1 MSNQDNTTSKS
12 KLRGLSFSFR
22 IARRYLFSKKS
33 HNAINIIS
41 GISAA
46 GVAIGTM
53 ALVCVLS
60 VFNGFESL
68 ISNMF
73 SSFDP
78 DLKITLTHGKTFDVN
93 SAEFNN
99 LRKDKSVAYFT
110 EVIEENAL
118 LRFRTKQM
126 PATIKG
132 VSDEFE
138 KMSRIDS
145 IMYDGKFIL
154 YDGAFQRAV
163 PGIGVAGILG
173 LGAHFV
179 DPLYIYAP
187 KRTSKINLLRPENSF
202 NQVGTFVSGI
212 FTVKQLQYDD
222 HYVLVSIGLARDLF
236 EYGKSTV
243 SAVELKLA
251 KGTDTEAVQKQ
262 IQAKLGDRFLVKNRY
277 EQQESFFKIMK
288 IEKWITYLIL
298 CFILLIAS
306 FNIIGS
312 LSMLI
317 IDKKSDIETLRNLG
331 ADNSL
336 IKRIFLFE
344 GWMISGVGALVGIGL
359 GAILCLLQEHFGLLR
374 LGTGYVVDAYPVVTK
389 PLDMLLVFVTVLF
402 MGFLAAY
409 YPVRYIRTKDN
420 VSE

>member
-1 MSNQDNTTSKS
+1 MANPEITKNDYFG
-12 KLRGLSFSFR
+12 GLSFSFR

-41 GISAA
+41 GISAG
-46 GVAIGTM
+46 GVAVGTI

-73 SSFDP
+73 SAFDP

-93 SAEFNN
+93 SKEISE
-99 LRKDKSVAYFT
+99 LRKMKPVAVFT

-118 LRFRTKQM
+118 LRFRDKQM

-132 VSDEFE
+132 VSDDFE
-138 KMSRIDS
+138 RMTRIDS

-163 PGIGVAGILG
+163 AGVGVAGTLG
-173 LGAHFV
+173 LGAHFI

-187 KRTSKINLLRPENSF
+187 RRTSKINLLRPENSF
-202 NQVGTFVSGI
+202 NQIGTFVSGI
-212 FTVKQLQYDD
+212 FSVKQLQYDD
-222 HYVLVSIGLARDLF
+222 HYVLISISLARDLF
-236 EYGKSTV
+236 EYQKSTV
-243 SAVELKLA
+243 SAVELKLE
-251 KGTDTEAVQKQ
+251 KGADQTNVQKQ
-262 IQAKLGDRFLVKNRY
+262 IKTLLGEKFQVKNRY

-317 IDKKSDIETLRNLG
+317 IDKKADIQTLRNLG
-331 ADNSL
+331 CRQS
-336 IKRIFLFE
+336 
-344 GWMISGVGALVGIGL
+344 
-359 GAILCLLQEHFGLLR
+359 
-374 LGTGYVVDAYPVVTK
+374 VD
-389 PLDMLLVFVTVLF
+389 
-402 MGFLAAY
+402 
-409 YPVRYIRTKDN
+409 
-420 VSE
+420 

>member
-1 MSNQDNTTSKS
+1 MDKQQNTSTSF
-12 KLRGLSFSFR
+12 RGLSFSFR
-22 IARRYLFSKKS
+22 IAKRYLFSKKS

-46 GVAIGTM
+46 GVGVGAM

-60 VFNGFESL
+60 VFNGFELL
-68 ISNMF
+68 ISDMF

-93 SAEFNN
+93 SPEFND
-99 LRKDKSVAYFT
+99 LRKLKSVAYFT
-110 EVIEENAL
+110 EVVEENAL
-118 LRFRTKQM
+118 LRFKNKQM

-132 VSDEFE
+132 VNEDFE
-138 KMSRIDS
+138 KMTRIDS

-154 YDGAFQRAV
+154 NDGAFERAV
-163 PGIGVAGILG
+163 PGLGVASTLG
-173 LGAHFV
+173 LGAHFI

-187 KRTSKINLLRPENSF
+187 KRTSKINLLRPETSF
-202 NQVGTFVSGI
+202 NQMGTFVSGI
-212 FTVKQLQYDD
+212 FSVKQLQYDD
-222 HYVLVSIGLARDLF
+222 HYVLVSIGLARELF
-236 EYGKSTV
+236 EYNKTTV
-243 SAVELKLA
+243 SSVELKLA
-251 KGTDTEAVQKQ
+251 KGANHDKVQKQ
-262 IQAKLGDRFLVKNRY
+262 IQLLLGNRFQVKNRY

-288 IEKWITYLIL
+288 IEKWITYIIL

-317 IDKKSDIETLRNLG
+317 IDKKGDIETLRNLG
-331 ADNSL
+331 ANNQL

-344 GWMISGVGALVGIGL
+344 GWLISAVGAIFGIVL
-359 GAILCLLQEHFGLLR
+359 GAIICLLQQYFGILK
-374 LGTGYVVDAYPVVTK
+374 LGTGYVVDAYPVQTNV
-389 PLDMLLVFVTVLF
+389 LDFVLVFVTVLA

-409 YPVRYIRTKDN
+409 YPVRYIRKQESLSD
-420 VSE
+420 

>member
-1 MSNQDNTTSKS
+1 MSDSNSNIYSKF
-12 KLRGLSFSFR
+12 RGLSFSFR

-68 ISNMF
+68 ITNMF
-73 SSFDP
+73 SAFDP

-93 SAEFNN
+93 TKEFSE
-99 LRKDKSVAYFT
+99 LRKMKSVAFFT
-110 EVIEENAL
+110 EVVEENAL
-118 LRFRTKQM
+118 LRFKNKQM

-132 VSDEFE
+132 VSGEFE
-138 KMSRIDS
+138 RMTLIDS
-145 IMYDGKFIL
+145 IMYDGSFIL
-154 YDGAFQRAV
+154 YDGAFQRSI
-163 PGIGVAGILG
+163 PGLGVASTLG
-173 LGAHFV
+173 LGSHFI
-179 DPLYIYAP
+179 DPLFIYAP
-187 KRTSKINLLRPENSF
+187 KRSTKINLLRPENSF
-202 NQVGTFVSGI
+202 NQMPTFVSGI
-212 FTVKQLQYDD
+212 FAVKQAQYDE
-222 HYVLVSIGLARDLF
+222 HYVLVSLAFARELF
-236 EYGKSTV
+236 EYDKNTV
-243 SAVELKLA
+243 SSVELKLA
-251 KGTDTEAVQKQ
+251 KSTNPEEIQQQ
-262 IQAKLGDRFLVKNRY
+262 IKKLLGNKFQVKNRY
-277 EQQESFFKIMK
+277 EQQENFFKIMK

-317 IDKKSDIETLRNLG
+317 IVKKADIETLRNLG
-331 ADNSL
+331 ANNLL

-359 GAILCLLQEHFGLLR
+359 GAVLCLLQERFGLLK
-374 LGTGYVVDAYPVVTK
+374 LGTGYVVEAYPVVTNL
-389 PLDMLLVFVTVLF
+389 PDIALVFVTVLI

-409 YPVRYIRTKDN
+409 YPVRYIRTKPNPTDL
-420 VSE
+420 

>member
-1 MSNQDNTTSKS
+1 MPEQNNTLKD
-12 KLRGLSFSFR
+12 KFRGLSFSLR

-41 GISAA
+41 GISAS

-60 VFNGFESL
+60 VFNGFETL
-68 ISNMF
+68 ISDMF
-73 SSFDP
+73 SAFDP
-78 DLKITLTHGKTFDVN
+78 DLKITLAQGKTFNVN
-93 SAEFNN
+93 SNEFSEI
-99 LRKDKSVAYFT
+99 RKLKSVAYFT

-118 LRFRTKQM
+118 LRFKDKQM

-132 VSDEFE
+132 VSDDFE
-138 KMSRIDS
+138 KMTRIDS
-145 IMYDGKFIL
+145 IMYDGEFQL
-154 YDGAFQRAV
+154 YDGAFERAV
-163 PGIGVAGILG
+163 PGIGVASILG
-173 LGAHFV
+173 LGAHFI

-187 KRTSKINLLRPENSF
+187 KRTTNINLLRPENSF
-202 NQVGTFVSGI
+202 NQLGTFVSGI
-212 FTVKQLQYDD
+212 FAVQQLQYDD
-222 HYVLVSIGLARDLF
+222 HYVLVSIGLARELF
-236 EYGKSTV
+236 EYDRNTV

-251 KGTDTEAVQKQ
+251 DGADSDNVQKQ
-262 IQAKLGDRFLVKNRY
+262 IQTIVGDRFQVKNRY
-277 EQQESFFKIMK
+277 QQQESFFKIMK

-317 IDKKSDIETLRNLG
+317 IDKKADIITLRNLG
-331 ADNSL
+331 ANNQT

-344 GWMISGVGALVGIGL
+344 GWMISAVGAIVGIGL
-359 GAILCLLQEHFGLLR
+359 GAGLCLLQEIFGFLK
-374 LGTGYVVDAYPVVTK
+374 LGSGYVVEAYPVVTNIM
-389 PLDMLLVFVTVLF
+389 DMLLVFVTVLI

-409 YPVRYIRTKDN
+409 YPVRYIKTKEN
-420 VSE
+420 GE

>member
-1 MSNQDNTTSKS
+1 MQNGSIISKFS
-12 KLRGLSFSFR
+12 GLSFSFR

-46 GVAIGTM
+46 GVGVGAM

-60 VFNGFESL
+60 VFNGFGSL
-68 ISNMF
+68 ISDMF

-78 DLKITLTHGKTFDVN
+78 DLKISVIQGKTFDVN
-93 SAEFNN
+93 TKEFNA
-99 LRKDKSVAYFT
+99 LRKMKSVAYFT
-110 EVIEENAL
+110 EVVEENAL
-118 LRFRTKQM
+118 LRFKNKQM
-126 PATIKG
+126 PATVKG
-132 VSDEFE
+132 VSNDFE
-138 KMSRIDS
+138 KMTRIDS

-154 YDGAFQRAV
+154 YDGAFQRSV
-163 PGIGVAGILG
+163 LGVGVASILG
-173 LGAHFV
+173 LGAHFI

-187 KRTSKINLLRPENSF
+187 KRTSEINLLRPENSF

-212 FTVKQLQYDD
+212 FSVKQLQYDD
-222 HYVLVSIGLARDLF
+222 HYVLISIGLARDLF
-236 EYGKSTV
+236 EYEKSTV
-243 SAVELKLA
+243 TSVELKLA
-251 KGTDTEAVQKQ
+251 KGVDKDEVQKK
-262 IQAKLGDRFLVKNRY
+262 IKTLLGNKFQVKNRY

-317 IDKKSDIETLRNLG
+317 IDKKADIETLRSLG
-331 ADNSL
+331 ANNQL

-344 GWMISGVGALVGIGL
+344 GWMISAVGAIVGIAI
-359 GAILCLLQEHFGLLR
+359 GAGMCLVQEHFGILK
-374 LGTGYVVDAYPVVTK
+374 LGSGYVVDAYPVVTN
-389 PLDMLLVFVTVLF
+389 PIDMLLVFITVIS

-409 YPVRYIRTKDN
+409 YPVRYIRTKENLSD
-420 VSE
+420 

>member
-1 MSNQDNTTSKS
+1 MSNQGNTTSES

-93 SAEFNN
+93 SAEFNS

-145 IMYDGKFIL
+145 IMYDGKFTL

-212 FTVKQLQYDD
+212 FAVKQLQYDD

-243 SAVELKLA
+243 SSVELKLA
-251 KGTDTEAVQKQ
+251 KGTDTEVVQKQ
-262 IQAKLGDRFLVKNRY
+262 IQAKLGDRFQVKNRY

-317 IDKKSDIETLRNLG
+317 IDKKADIETLRNLG
-331 ADNSL
+331 ADNAL

-344 GWMISGVGALVGIGL
+344 GWMISGVGALFGIAL

-374 LGTGYVVDAYPVVTK
+374 LGTGYVVDAYPVVTNV
-389 PLDMLLVFVTVLF
+389 LDMLLVFATVLF

-409 YPVRYIRTKDN
+409 YPVRYIRTKEN
-420 VSE
+420 ISE

>member
-1 MSNQDNTTSKS
+1 MDTRQNTSAF
-12 KLRGLSFSFR
+12 RGLSFSFR

-46 GVAIGTM
+46 GVGVGAM

-60 VFNGFESL
+60 VFNGFEVL

-78 DLKITLTHGKTFDVN
+78 DLKITLTQGKTFDDN
-93 SAEFNN
+93 TSEFNRI
-99 LRKDKSVAYFT
+99 RKLKTVAYFT
-110 EVIEENAL
+110 EVVEENAL
-118 LRFRTKQM
+118 LRFKDKQM

-132 VSDEFE
+132 VSDDFK
-138 KMSRIDS
+138 KMTRIDS
-145 IMYDGKFIL
+145 IMYDGTFTL
-154 YDGAFQRAV
+154 NDGAFERAV
-163 PGIGVAGILG
+163 PGIGVAAVLG
-173 LGAHFV
+173 LSAHFI

-202 NQVGTFVSGI
+202 NQLGTFVSGI
-212 FTVKQLQYDD
+212 FSVKQLQYDD
-222 HYVLVSIGLARDLF
+222 HYVLVSIKLARELF
-236 EYGKSTV
+236 EYDASKVTSI
-243 SAVELKLA
+243 ELKLA
-251 KGTDTEAVQKQ
+251 KGVDPD
-262 IQAKLGDRFLVKNRY
+262 QAKAQITKILGTDFQIKNRY

-288 IEKWITYLIL
+288 IEKWFTYLIL

-317 IDKKSDIETLRNLG
+317 IDKKDDIETLRSLG
-331 ADNSL
+331 ANNQL

-344 GWMISGVGALVGIGL
+344 GWLISLVGAVSGIILGGL
-359 GAILCLLQEHFGLLR
+359 LCLMQQHFGILK
-374 LGTGYVVDAYPVVTK
+374 LGTGYVVDAYPVVTNGID
-389 PLDMLLVFVTVLF
+389 LLLVFVTVLI

-409 YPVRYIRTKDN
+409 YPVRYLRTKQNLQD
-420 VSE
+420 E

>member
-1 MSNQDNTTSKS
+1 MDTRQNTSS
-12 KLRGLSFSFR
+12 FRGLSFSFR

-46 GVAIGTM
+46 GVGVGAM

-60 VFNGFESL
+60 VFNGFEVL

-78 DLKITLTHGKTFDVN
+78 DLKITLTQGKTFDDN
-93 SAEFNN
+93 TAEFNRI
-99 LRKDKSVAYFT
+99 RKLKTVAYFT
-110 EVIEENAL
+110 EVVEENAL
-118 LRFRTKQM
+118 LRFKDKQM

-132 VSDEFE
+132 VSDDFK
-138 KMSRIDS
+138 KMTRIDS
-145 IMYDGKFIL
+145 IMYDGTFTL
-154 YDGAFQRAV
+154 NDGAFERAV
-163 PGIGVAGILG
+163 PGIGVAAVLG
-173 LGAHFV
+173 LSAHFI

-202 NQVGTFVSGI
+202 NQLGTFVSGI
-212 FTVKQLQYDD
+212 FSVKQLQYDD
-222 HYVLVSIGLARDLF
+222 HYVLVSIKLARELF
-236 EYGKSTV
+236 EYDASKVTSI
-243 SAVELKLA
+243 ELKLA
-251 KGTDTEAVQKQ
+251 KGVDPD
-262 IQAKLGDRFLVKNRY
+262 QAKAQITKILGTDFQVKNRY

-288 IEKWITYLIL
+288 IEKWFTYLIL

-317 IDKKSDIETLRNLG
+317 IDKKDDIETLRSLG
-331 ADNSL
+331 ANNQL

-344 GWMISGVGALVGIGL
+344 GWLISFVGAVSGILL
-359 GAILCLLQEHFGLLR
+359 GGILCLLQQHFGILK
-374 LGTGYVVDAYPVVTK
+374 LGTGYVVDAYPVVTNGAD
-389 PLDMLLVFVTVLF
+389 LLLVFVTVLI

-409 YPVRYIRTKDN
+409 YPVRYIRTKQNMQD
-420 VSE
+420 E

>member
-1 MSNQDNTTSKS
+1 MDTRQNTSAF
-12 KLRGLSFSFR
+12 RGLSFSFR

-46 GVAIGTM
+46 GVGVGAM

-60 VFNGFESL
+60 VFNGFEVL

-78 DLKITLTHGKTFDVN
+78 DLKITLTQGKTFDDN
-93 SAEFNN
+93 TSEFNRI
-99 LRKDKSVAYFT
+99 RKLKTVAYFT
-110 EVIEENAL
+110 EVVEENAL
-118 LRFRTKQM
+118 LRFKDKQM

-132 VSDEFE
+132 VSDDFK
-138 KMSRIDS
+138 KMTRIDS
-145 IMYDGKFIL
+145 IMYDGTFTL
-154 YDGAFQRAV
+154 NDGAFERAV
-163 PGIGVAGILG
+163 PGIGVAAVLG
-173 LGAHFV
+173 LSAHFI

-202 NQVGTFVSGI
+202 NQLGTFVSGI
-212 FTVKQLQYDD
+212 FSVKQLQYDD
-222 HYVLVSIGLARDLF
+222 HYVLVSIKLARELF
-236 EYGKSTV
+236 EYDTSKVTSI
-243 SAVELKLA
+243 ELKLA
-251 KGTDTEAVQKQ
+251 KGVDPD
-262 IQAKLGDRFLVKNRY
+262 QAKAQIAKILGTDFQVKNRY

-288 IEKWITYLIL
+288 IEKWFTYLIL

-317 IDKKSDIETLRNLG
+317 IDKKDDIETLRSLG
-331 ADNSL
+331 ANNQL

-344 GWMISGVGALVGIGL
+344 GWLISFVGAVSGILL
-359 GAILCLLQEHFGLLR
+359 GGILCLLQQHFGILK
-374 LGTGYVVDAYPVVTK
+374 LGTGYVVDAYPVVTNGAD
-389 PLDMLLVFVTVLF
+389 LLLVFVTVLI

-409 YPVRYIRTKDN
+409 YPVRYIRTKQNLQD
-420 VSE
+420 E